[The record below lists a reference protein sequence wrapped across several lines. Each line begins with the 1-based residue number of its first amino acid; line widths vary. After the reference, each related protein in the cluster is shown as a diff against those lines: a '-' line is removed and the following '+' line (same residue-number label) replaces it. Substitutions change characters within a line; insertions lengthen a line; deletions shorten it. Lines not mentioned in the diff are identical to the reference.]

1 MIDTLTPLE
10 PKIPPVPFTIQS
22 TGPSYHLPSEDIE
35 KKGVY
40 SESAHEFNEETVKL
54 PSEEITTT
62 ESPHDEIVEKEV
74 VITSGLPEESREGHT
89 SPKKAGLGAKI
100 KGLFSSKG
108 HKEKK
113 DREMKET
120 AVTPEEKR
128 GGMFS
133 SMKKKRALH
142 HEKKSHK
149 HEVHESFG
157 GVLSSSGAPDVVTP
171 TEEGAL
177 GSTDETFEREDV
189 APDQWERE
197 PPLVEERLETVP
209 VGTTTLIEG
218 ETAEGVTKR
227 PFGVSK
233 QEESPLLKEDK
244 KESTFY
250 TSTPKEGLIEEEGTL
265 GSSTNIENSTLAAK
279 PASVAT
285 HFEESAPKSESR
297 IRKTVVRG
305 SPTVLHFEAEP
316 IIHSREE
323 FDKLPKERRIDVQE
337 MLREQQKAAS
347 KEGHV
352 VEE

>member
-1 MIDTLTPLE
+1 MHTTSSTQSKFTGLRENVQKDSRVRMPMIDTLTPLE

-100 KGLFSSKG
+100 KGLFSS
-108 HKEKK
+108 
-113 DREMKET
+113 
-120 AVTPEEKR
+120 PEEKR

-244 KESTFY
+244 KESIPH
-250 TSTPKEGLIEEEGTL
+250 STQALRKKVLSRRKVLLDPPPTL
-265 GSSTNIENSTLAAK
+265 RTLL
-279 PASVAT
+279 
-285 HFEESAPKSESR
+285 SR
-297 IRKTVVRG
+297 Q
-305 SPTVLHFEAEP
+305 SL
-316 IIHSREE
+316 
-323 FDKLPKERRIDVQE
+323 LP
-337 MLREQQKAAS
+337 LPL
-347 KEGHV
+347 
-352 VEE
+352 